1 VACSVILK
9 DQKKCQSRES
19 CQIEFRMILILRKST
34 TLLYTFCGAIV
45 LDQQHHHGF
54 DTSIDSDSL
63 VSHIKIGKNVV
74 YKQLISIFNIIVV

>member
-9 DQKKCQSRES
+9 DQKECQSRES

-34 TLLYTFCGAIV
+34 TLLYTFFGV
-45 LDQQHHHGF
+45 LVLGQQHHHGF
-54 DTSIDSDSL
+54 GTSIDSDTL

-74 YKQLISIFNIIVV
+74 YKQLVSIFNIIVV